1 MDTYLVLAS
10 RFLLASRKNRR
21 EEGGLEEAKM
31 MPTYLTY
38 KTMPSPLGRWK
49 WLPFIIIWED
59 SGVFNQDLLSAQ

>member
-1 MDTYLVLAS
+1 MDTDSVPTS
-10 RFLLASRKNRR
+10 RFLLALGGNRR

-31 MPTYLTY
+31 MLTYLTY

-49 WLPFIIIWED
+49 WLPFITIWKD